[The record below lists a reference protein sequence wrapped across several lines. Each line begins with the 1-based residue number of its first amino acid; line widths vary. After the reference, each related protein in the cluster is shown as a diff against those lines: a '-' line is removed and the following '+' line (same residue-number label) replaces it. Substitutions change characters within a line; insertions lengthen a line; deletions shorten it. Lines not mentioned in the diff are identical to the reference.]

1 MKKRYI
7 FVDPFCKD
15 TSGVS
20 AYIKNSILN
29 FPALDY
35 LPEVFSIN
43 EDEEIREFRVRLKE
57 YVEKCDPSLIYIE
70 SPETLYATELISERY
85 KIHIRLHGSR
95 EFGKLIQKLPID
107 KSNCKKELQEIRRA
121 SMVSA
126 PSLAALKSSEFL
138 YEGKI
143 RAAIYPNPADVSHA
157 KTNVKHEDIRDIDI
171 LFIGR
176 WQILKGIFYVNFI
189 FNKFKKLNCVVA
201 SHSVE
206 SVQKN
211 LSSIAISSGDEKHS
225 IYRRSKVVIIP
236 SLFETASQVALEALV
251 GGAKVVTWSHIGIR
265 EYASQEVIGYA
276 RPWDVEEFSRITY
289 DAVVNYARAS
299 NIGDLLLKIN
309 RCFSDSIVCLLTEN
323 NIGKFHNSMPIVKE
337 YDYDFISLYDGN
349 GGYCMSDRRI
359 IRNRKI
365 KKLINNPYLFFKD
378 AYNNKFP
385 PLENKKISSV
395 TLREGNPISVP
406 APIVNIIKTDVGI
419 AENIKSN
426 ENVNP
431 NFLGCIGNYQ
441 KLSLKDPCVK
451 SKGWVTCIF
460 YPPEY
465 KDYSTVLGN
474 RLNEFEDFSPFKK
487 DRLNFIQY
495 DNEVNISS
503 FDLINKIDLKNKEKI
518 GNIDFA
524 IFINPDPVTLEAIRF
539 CNENT
544 KIISLYLRN
553 SSIEDENTELICENT
568 DAFLFFESCVHADFF
583 YQNSRRSNSIDSYE
597 KIPVFLR
604 KIIQEI
610 GPKKIDCLLP
620 LINSD
625 FDIGVINHDVL
636 RYQGIVKLRDEEFHQ
651 GVSNNFSDY
660 LHEFS
665 SKVETLLVSESVYM
679 RYRTLCEKIERGGS
693 SAEFFEYALKDGFM
707 FYVH

>member
-1 MKKRYI
+1 MRKRYI

-29 FPALDY
+29 FPDLDY
-35 LPEVFSIN
+35 IPEVFSIN
-43 EDEEIREFRVRLKE
+43 EGEGVREFRVRLKE

-95 EFGKLIQKLPID
+95 EFGKLIQKLPLD
-107 KSNCKKELQEIRRA
+107 KSNCKKEFHEIRRA
-121 SMVSA
+121 SVVSA
-126 PSLAALKSSEFL
+126 PSLAALRSSEFL
-138 YEGKI
+138 YEGNI
-143 RAAIYPNPADVSHA
+143 SAVIYPNPADVSHA
-157 KTNVKHEDIRDIDI
+157 KNHINRENKRDIDI

-176 WQILKGIFYVNFI
+176 WQNLKGIFYVNSI
-189 FNKFKKLNCVVA
+189 FNKFKNLNCVIA
-201 SHSVE
+201 SHSID
-206 SVQKN
+206 SIRKN
-211 LSSIAISSGDEKHS
+211 LSSIAINSDAEKQS

-265 EYASQEVIGYA
+265 EYVDHEIVSYA
-276 RPWDVEEFSRITY
+276 PPWDFEEFSRVTY
-289 DAVVNYARAS
+289 DAVVNCGRPS
-299 NIGDLLLKIN
+299 NIDALLLKIN
-309 RCFSDSIVCLLTEN
+309 KCFSDSVVYLMSEN
-323 NIGKFHNSMPIVKE
+323 NIGKFYNSMPIVKE
-337 YDYDFISLYDGN
+337 YGYDFISLYDDN
-349 GGYCMSDRRI
+349 GGCCMSDRGI
-359 IRNRKI
+359 IRSRKI
-365 KKLINNPYLFFKD
+365 KKLINNPYLFFRD
-378 AYNNKFP
+378 AYKKKFP
-385 PLENKKISSV
+385 SLQMEKGSLVKP
-395 TLREGNPISVP
+395 EGSPASTP
-406 APIVNIIKTDVGI
+406 APVINKIKKDSEIENAI
-419 AENIKSN
+419 ASSEFIH
-426 ENVNP
+426 P
-431 NFLGCIGNYQ
+431 NFLGYIGNYQ
-441 KLSLKDPCVK
+441 KISLKDPCTK

-460 YPPEY
+460 YPAEH
-465 KDYSTVLGN
+465 KDYSVVLGN
-474 RLNEFEDFSPFKK
+474 RLSEFNDFSPFKS

-495 DNEVNISS
+495 DNDVKISS
-503 FDLINKIDLKNKEKI
+503 FDLINKIDLKTKEKI

-524 IFINPDPVTLEAIRF
+524 IFINPDPVTLEAIRL

-544 KIISLYLRN
+544 RIISLYLRN
-553 SSIEDENTELICENT
+553 SSIDNENAELICENT
-568 DAFLFFESCVHADFF
+568 DAFLFFESCIYADFL

-625 FDIGVINHDVL
+625 FDLDIINNDV
-636 RYQGIVKLRDEEFHQ
+636 RKYQGIVKLKDEDFHQ
-651 GVSNNFSDY
+651 GFSNNFSDY

-665 SKVETLLVSESVYM
+665 SKVESLLVSESVYM

-693 SAEFFEYALKDGFM
+693 SAEFFEYALKDGFI